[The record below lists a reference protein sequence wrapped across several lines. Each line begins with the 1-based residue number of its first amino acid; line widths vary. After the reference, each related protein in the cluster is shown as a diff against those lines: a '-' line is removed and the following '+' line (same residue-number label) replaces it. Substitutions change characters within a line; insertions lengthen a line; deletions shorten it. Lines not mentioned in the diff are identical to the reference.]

1 MLLSMQSFGYT
12 GQPSKK
18 SQRPFGS
25 RHANHHP
32 IASGLA
38 WLLRYGGMQKTERKR
53 SSRCIFLSYA
63 PRSFASAPLLVSD
76 TIHPMRARMS
86 YVVVTVLLI
95 CLVCPVMQMFDRW
108 DHEVQTGQDT
118 ESALVVV
125 ALCLGVTFSL
135 VQAILK
141 LYLGSPSVRKK
152 TDCSPLSSSRQILI
166 GAATSVLVSES
177 PPPTILR
184 I

>member
-1 MLLSMQSFGYT
+1 
-12 GQPSKK
+12 
-18 SQRPFGS
+18 
-25 RHANHHP
+25 
-32 IASGLA
+32 
-38 WLLRYGGMQKTERKR
+38 
-53 SSRCIFLSYA
+53 
-63 PRSFASAPLLVSD
+63 
-76 TIHPMRARMS
+76 MRARMS
-86 YVVVTVLLI
+86 YVVVSLILLT

-135 VQAILK
+135 IRALVAN
-141 LYLGSPSVRKK
+141 YENSPSGRIS
-152 TDCSPLSSSRQILI
+152 TTCSPFNSSLQILM
-166 GAATSVLVSES
+166 GAATAVPTSAS

>member
-125 ALCLGVTFSL
+125 ALCL
-135 VQAILK
+135 K